1 MALKRTSHAVY
12 DTKYHLVW
20 APKYRKW
27 MKDEMRRRVR
37 ELFEAIARDFGF
49 EIEAMEIAL
58 DHVHLFVSFPPRYA
72 IAKVVGILK
81 SISSSA
87 LFKEYPE
94 LRKDLW
100 SGEFWED
107 GYFVRTVGD
116 TVTEEM
122 IKRYI
127 TYHQQEREGDLDLG
141 LF

>member
-27 MKDEMRRRVR
+27 MKDEMRRRGR

-81 SISSSA
+81 GILSSA

-94 LRKDLW
+94 LRKELW

>member
-37 ELFEAIARDFGF
+37 ELFEAIARDFGL

-94 LRKDLW
+94 LRKELW
-100 SGEFWED
+100 SEEFWED

-116 TVTEEM
+116 TVTKEM

-127 TYHQQEREGDLDLG
+127 TYHQHEREGALDLG

>member
-1 MALKRTSHAVY
+1 
-12 DTKYHLVW
+12 
-20 APKYRKW
+20 
-27 MKDEMRRRVR
+27 MKDEIRRRVR
-37 ELFEAIARDFGF
+37 ELFEAVTRDFGF

-58 DHVHLFVSFPPRYA
+58 DHVHVFLLFPPRYA
-72 IAKVVGILK
+72 IAKVVGIPK
-81 SISSSA
+81 SISSGT

-94 LRKDLW
+94 LRKELW

-127 TYHQQEREGDLDLG
+127 THHQQEREGDLDLG

>member
-58 DHVHLFVSFPPRYA
+58 DHVHLFISFPPRYA

-94 LRKDLW
+94 LRKELW
-100 SGEFWED
+100 SGEFFRRRLLRAD
-107 GYFVRTVGD
+107 SGRYGNGGD
-116 TVTEEM
+116 DQTIHHLSSPTTG
-122 IKRYI
+122 RSS
-127 TYHQQEREGDLDLG
+127 
-141 LF
+141 

>member
-58 DHVHLFVSFPPRYA
+58 DHVHLFVSFAPRYA

-81 SISSSA
+81 SILSSA

-94 LRKDLW
+94 LRKELW